1 MNVKVILG
9 ISVTHLLARRK
20 QSMIAG
26 LGVTFGIMMFI
37 SLVSFM
43 TGLNELLD
51 GLILNRTPHIRLY
64 NEIRASELQPVEQ
77 VPEFMSGLNY
87 ISSIKPKDVR
97 EEIYN
102 SMPIMQALDQD
113 NRVIGYSPKVSTQ
126 VFYTAGEI
134 ELNGVIDGIDILQ
147 EDRLFKI
154 GDYIVK
160 GEMRDLMTVNNSV
173 ILGAGLAKKMMVDI
187 GDVVQTVTAKGD
199 FQSLK
204 VVGIYQSGLADV
216 DNIQSFSTIGTVQKI
231 KGKSSSYITDI
242 NIKLTD
248 LNLAPAVAKEFHK
261 TFNADAI
268 DIQTANAQF
277 ETGTSI
283 RNIITYAVSITL
295 LIVAGFGIYNILNM
309 MIYEKMDDIAILK
322 ATGFSGTDVQWVF
335 IFQALIIGI
344 AGGIL
349 GLIFG
354 FLISLVISHTPFE
367 TQALPTIKTFP
378 VNFEEK
384 FYGIGIVFALVTTY
398 FAGYFPSRK
407 AGKIDPVEI
416 IRGK

>member
-1 MNVKVILG
+1 MNVKVILS

-20 QSMIAG
+20 QSLIAG

-64 NEIRASELQPVEQ
+64 NEIRASDQQPVEK
-77 VPEFMSGLNY
+77 VPEWMGGLNY

-102 SMPIMQALDQD
+102 SMPIMRALDQD
-113 NRVIGYSPKVSTQ
+113 SRVVGYSPKVSTQ

-248 LNLAPAVAKEFHK
+248 LNQAPSIAKEFHK

-277 ETGTSI
+277 ETGTDI

>member
-1 MNVKVILG
+1 MNVKVILS

-20 QSMIAG
+20 QSLIAG

-64 NEIRASELQPVEQ
+64 NEIRASDQQPVEK
-77 VPEFMSGLNY
+77 VPEWMGGLNY

-102 SMPIMQALDQD
+102 SMPIMRALDQD
-113 NRVIGYSPKVSTQ
+113 SRVVGYSPKVSTQ

-147 EDRLFKI
+147 EDRLFRI

-248 LNLAPAVAKEFHK
+248 LNQAPSIAKEFHK

-277 ETGTSI
+277 ETGTDI